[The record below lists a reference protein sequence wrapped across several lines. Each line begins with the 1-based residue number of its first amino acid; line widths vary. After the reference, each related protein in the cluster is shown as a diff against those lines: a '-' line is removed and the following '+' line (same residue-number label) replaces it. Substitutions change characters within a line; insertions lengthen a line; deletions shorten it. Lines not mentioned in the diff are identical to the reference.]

1 MAAPSTTANRTIRA
15 IAGLI
20 LLLGGTWLATARA
33 ALAERFPAG
42 WPAPQPPAALLDRE
56 APADLRTHSW
66 WTAAVTAAAVLA
78 TVLLVGCL
86 MSRLHVRRPSR
97 LPLAAGGGFLR
108 RSALEEALT
117 ERAASID
124 GIGRCHTRIRTRAR
138 IRTRRLHL
146 DLRVWL
152 DPDTTPD
159 IVIEPLTA
167 LAAEAEAATAPYEI
181 ATHLRMSHLTHRM
194 PHVR

>member
-1 MAAPSTTANRTIRA
+1 MAAPSTTANRTILA
-15 IAGLI
+15 TAGLI

-33 ALAERFPAG
+33 ALAERLPAG
-42 WPAPQPPAALLDRE
+42 WPVPPPHAALLDRE
-56 APADLRTHSW
+56 ALADLRTHGW
-66 WTAAVTAAAVLA
+66 WTPAVTAAAVLA
-78 TVLLVGCL
+78 TVLLVGGL
-86 MSRLHVRRPSR
+86 MSRLQARRPSR
-97 LPLAAGGGFLR
+97 LPLAAAGGFLS

-124 GIGRCHTRIRTRAR
+124 GIGRCRTRIRTRR
-138 IRTRRLHL
+138 QCLHL
-146 DLRVWL
+146 DVRVWL

-159 IVIEPLTA
+159 NVIEPLTA

-181 ATHLRMSHLTHRM
+181 ATRLRMSHLTHRM